1 MATIRQLIAPW
12 SVYLKALNRL
22 NHEIAQRHMEKIENN
37 YSSGLVIYVMLL
49 LTCYSIIT
57 HELLDFIKRVSQEN
71 EILQGQVPSWYSC
84 QEYTINYL
92 KKKNLVEYIKYVTK
106 KWYK

>member
-1 MATIRQLIAPW
+1 
-12 SVYLKALNRL
+12 
-22 NHEIAQRHMEKIENN
+22 MEKIENN

-71 EILQGQVPSWYSC
+71 EILQGQVPS
-84 QEYTINYL
+84 
-92 KKKNLVEYIKYVTK
+92 
-106 KWYK
+106 